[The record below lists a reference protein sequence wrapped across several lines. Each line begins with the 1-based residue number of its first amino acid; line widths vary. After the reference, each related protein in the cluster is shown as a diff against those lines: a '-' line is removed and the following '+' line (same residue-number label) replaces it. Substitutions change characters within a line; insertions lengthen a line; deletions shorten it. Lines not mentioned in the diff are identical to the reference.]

1 MTARETVILGLLGFG
16 IWLSGAIT
24 FRFGGGLLFE
34 NGPGILAL
42 SAAGIAL
49 TVCLLLKSIM
59 DWRKAP
65 ASQSVT
71 VAVIMTLSGLFGDVV
86 YVLGFHRITG
96 LSQVTAGSYAA
107 VILFGTAVLF
117 AYALIRQTRAAR
129 R

>member
-1 MTARETVILGLLGFG
+1 MTAREMSILGLMGFG

-86 YVLGFHRITG
+86 YVLAFHRITG

-107 VILFGTAVLF
+107 VVLFGTAVLF
-117 AYALIRQTRAAR
+117 AYALARQMRSPA
-129 R
+129 

>member
-1 MTARETVILGLLGFG
+1 LGFG

-71 VAVIMTLSGLFGDVV
+71 VAVIMTLSGLFGDVA

-117 AYALIRQTRAAR
+117 AYALARQMRSAA
-129 R
+129 

>member
-117 AYALIRQTRAAR
+117 AYALARQMRSAA
-129 R
+129 